1 MASEPFLERYGPV
14 ALVTGAS
21 SGIGRAFAEE
31 LAERG
36 FDLVLAA
43 RRTTRLEELAAT
55 LEAAHGTKSRLCTSD
70 LSEPDA
76 PARLVA
82 ATEVIDIGLV
92 VSNAGFNIRG
102 AFETTDADEMAR
114 MLTVNCHAPLQLAH
128 GFIPRLK
135 ARGADGS
142 GGGLIFTSSVEGFI
156 GCPFST
162 AYSATKALVIG
173 LGEGLYGE
181 LAGSGV
187 DVLTLCPGATE
198 SEATARYAKKYAAV
212 QNMQPAREVAR
223 LALDNIAN
231 GPVYVPNAHY
241 KAQFEQLAAMPR
253 AAAVVAMA
261 TALKATL

>member
-1 MASEPFLERYGPV
+1 MAANSFYERYGPV

-21 SGIGRAFAEE
+21 SGIGWAFAEE

-43 RRTTRLEELAAT
+43 RRTDRLEELAAK
-55 LEAAHGTKSRLCTSD
+55 LKAAHGTQTQLCQSD
-70 LSEPDA
+70 LSRPEA
-76 PARLVA
+76 PAQLLA
-82 ATEVIDIGLV
+82 ATEGADIGLV
-92 VSNAGFNIRG
+92 ISNAGFNIRG
-102 AFETTDADEMAR
+102 LFETTDAAQMAD
-114 MLTVNCHAPLQLAH
+114 MLTVNCHAPMQLAH
-128 GFIPRLK
+128 GFLQRLK
-135 ARGADGS
+135 TRGK
-142 GGGLIFTSSVEGFI
+142 GGLIFTSSVEGFI

-198 SEATARYAKKYAAV
+198 SEATAKYAEQYAAV
-212 QNMQPAREVAR
+212 PNMQPAREVAR

-231 GPVYVPNAHY
+231 GPVFVPNAHY
-241 KAQFEQLAAMPR
+241 KAQFEQLTAMPR
-253 AAAVVAMA
+253 AQAVVAMA
-261 TALKATL
+261 SALKATL

>member
-1 MASEPFLERYGPV
+1 MSAFLERYGPV

-21 SGIGRAFAEE
+21 SGIGWAFAEE
-31 LAERG
+31 LAEHG

-43 RRTTRLEELAAT
+43 RRTDRLEALAAG
-55 LEAAHGTKSRLCTSD
+55 LEAAHGTRSQICEAD
-70 LSEPDA
+70 LSHPDA
-76 PARLVA
+76 PAALLA
-82 ATEVIDIGLV
+82 ATEGADIGLV

-102 AFETTDADEMAR
+102 AFESTDAAEMAR
-114 MLTVNCHAPLQLAH
+114 MLTVNCHAPMQLAH
-128 GFIPRLK
+128 GFLPRLK
-135 ARGADGS
+135 ARGANDL
-142 GGGLIFTSSVEGFI
+142 GGGIIFTSSVEGFI

-198 SEATARYAKKYAAV
+198 SEATARYAEKYAAV
-212 QNMQPAREVAR
+212 ANMQPAREVAR

-241 KAQFEQLAAMPR
+241 KAQFEQLTAMPR
-253 AAAVVAMA
+253 AQAVVAMA
-261 TALKATL
+261 AALKETL

>member
-1 MASEPFLERYGPV
+1 MAKNSFHERYGPV

-21 SGIGRAFAEE
+21 SGIGWAFAEE

-43 RRTTRLEELAAT
+43 RRTERLEELAAK
-55 LEAAHGTKSRLCTSD
+55 LEAAHGTRSQLVEAD
-70 LSEPDA
+70 LADRDA
-76 PARLVA
+76 PAALLA
-82 ATEVIDIGLV
+82 ATQGTDIGLV

-102 AFETTDADEMAR
+102 EFESTDAAEMAR
-114 MLTVNCHAPLQLAH
+114 MLTVNCHAPMQLAH

-135 ARGADGS
+135 ARRK
-142 GGGLIFTSSVEGFI
+142 GGLIFTSSVEGFI

-181 LAGSGV
+181 LHGSGV

-198 SEATARYAKKYAAV
+198 SEATAKYAEKYAAV
-212 QNMQPAREVAR
+212 PNLQPAREVAR
-223 LALDNIAN
+223 LALDNIAE

-241 KAQFEQLAAMPR
+241 KAQFEQLTAMPR
-253 AAAVVAMA
+253 AQAAVAMA
-261 TALKATL
+261 AALKATL